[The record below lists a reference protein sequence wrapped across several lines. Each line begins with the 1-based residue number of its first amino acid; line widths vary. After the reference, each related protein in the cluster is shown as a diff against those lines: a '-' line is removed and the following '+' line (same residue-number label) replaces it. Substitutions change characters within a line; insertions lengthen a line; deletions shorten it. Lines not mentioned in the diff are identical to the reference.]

1 MKETKKSWIEMFI
14 TENYQ
19 AKDKRVEGTVVK
31 IADGVVTIRGLE
43 EATAGEMLKINTIST
58 LGDSKNSKKSSEID
72 FVYAMA
78 LNLNFDRVQAIILG
92 DESKVKEGA
101 SAQLCRFPV
110 QIPVS
115 FNMLGRIVDPLGN
128 FIDGKPME
136 KGKRV
141 FKKVDIK
148 APGIIER
155 QSVFESMQTG
165 LKAIDSIVPIGRGQ
179 RELIIGDRQT
189 GKTAVAIDAIINQKN
204 DRKLPSTV
212 KIFPYELVNYSTEK
226 QQMKYVSDLFDEIF
240 TVEQKK
246 NK

>member
-1 MKETKKSWIEMFI
+1 MKETKKDWLDIFI
-14 TENYQ
+14 SENYNTG
-19 AKDKRVEGTVVK
+19 DKRVEGTVIK

-43 EATAGEMLKINTIST
+43 EATAGEMLKINIKNI
-58 LGDSKNSKKSSEID
+58 DQNKNSKKSSEVD

-78 LNLNFDRVQAIILG
+78 LNLNTDRVEAIILG
-92 DESKVKEGA
+92 DESKVKQGA
-101 SAQLCRFPV
+101 FAQLCRFPV

-115 FNMLGRIVDPLGN
+115 FNMLGRVVDPLGN
-128 FIDGKPME
+128 FIDGKPVGNV
-136 KGKRV
+136 KKV

-165 LKAIDSIVPIGRGQ
+165 LKAIDSMVPIGRGQ

-189 GKTAVAIDAIINQKN
+189 GKTAVAIDAIINQKKDKN
-204 DRKLPSTV
+204 LPSEM
-212 KIFPYELVNYSTEK
+212 KIYPYDLLSYTTEK

-240 TVEQKK
+240 ADLKK
-246 NK
+246 KK

>member
-1 MKETKKSWIEMFI
+1 MKEVKKDWLDIFI
-14 TENYQ
+14 AENYK
-19 AKDKRVEGTVVK
+19 AGDKRVEGTVIK

-43 EATAGEMLKINTIST
+43 EATAGEMLKINVITSVNNE
-58 LGDSKNSKKSSEID
+58 GKNLKKSSEVD

-78 LNLNFDRVQAIILG
+78 LNLNTDRVEAIILG

-115 FNMLGRIVDPLGN
+115 FNMLGRVVDPLGN
-128 FIDGKPME
+128 FIDGKPIE
-136 KGKRV
+136 SGKRV

-165 LKAIDSIVPIGRGQ
+165 LKAIDSMVPIGRGQ

-204 DRKLPSTV
+204 DTTLPSSLKV
-212 KIFPYELVNYSTEK
+212 YPYDLVSYNTEK
-226 QQMKYVSDLFDEIF
+226 IQMEYVSQLFEEILQS
-240 TVEQKK
+240 EKK
-246 NK
+246 

>member
-1 MKETKKSWIEMFI
+1 
-14 TENYQ
+14 
-19 AKDKRVEGTVVK
+19 
-31 IADGVVTIRGLE
+31 
-43 EATAGEMLKINTIST
+43 
-58 LGDSKNSKKSSEID
+58 
-72 FVYAMA
+72 
-78 LNLNFDRVQAIILG
+78 LG

-189 GKTAVAIDAIINQKN
+189 GKTSVAIDAIINQKN

-240 TVEQKK
+240 TEEQKK

>member
-1 MKETKKSWIEMFI
+1 MFI

-19 AKDKRVEGTVVK
+19 AKDKLVEGTVIK

-43 EATAGEMLKINTIST
+43 EATAGEMLKINTISN
-58 LGDSKNSKKSSEID
+58 LNDSKSSKKSSEID

-189 GKTAVAIDAIINQKN
+189 GKTTVAIDAIINQKN

-240 TVEQKK
+240 TEEQKK

>member
-1 MKETKKSWIEMFI
+1 MKEVKKDWLDIFI
-14 TENYQ
+14 AENYK
-19 AKDKRVEGTVVK
+19 AGDKRVEGTVIK

-43 EATAGEMLKINTIST
+43 EATAGEMLKINVITSINNEA
-58 LGDSKNSKKSSEID
+58 KNLKKSSEVD

-78 LNLNFDRVQAIILG
+78 LNLNTDRVEAIILG

-115 FNMLGRIVDPLGN
+115 FNMLGRVVDPLGN
-128 FIDGKPME
+128 FIDGKPIE
-136 KGKRV
+136 SGKRV

-165 LKAIDSIVPIGRGQ
+165 LKAIDSMVPIGRGQ

-204 DRKLPSTV
+204 DTTLPSSL
-212 KIFPYELVNYSTEK
+212 KIYPYDLVSYNTEK
-226 QQMKYVSDLFDEIF
+226 IQMEYVSQLFEEILQS
-240 TVEQKK
+240 EKK
-246 NK
+246 

>member
-1 MKETKKSWIEMFI
+1 MKETKKNWLDMFI

-19 AKDKRVEGTVVK
+19 AGDKRVEGSVIK

-43 EATAGEMLKINTIST
+43 EATAGEMLKINIVNSV
-58 LGDSKNSKKSSEID
+58 DSKNTKKSLEVD

-78 LNLNFDRVQAIILG
+78 LNLNTDRVEAIILG
-92 DESKVKEGA
+92 DESKIKEGA

-115 FNMLGRIVDPLGN
+115 FNMLGRVVDPLGN

-136 KGKRV
+136 KGKRI

-165 LKAIDSIVPIGRGQ
+165 LKAIDSMVPIGRGQ

-189 GKTAVAIDAIINQKN
+189 GKTSVAIDAIINQKN
-204 DRKLPSTV
+204 DRSLPKSL
-212 KIFPYELVNYSTEK
+212 KIFPYDLMNYSTEK
-226 QQMKYVSDLFDEIF
+226 QQMEYVMELFDEIF
-240 TVEQKK
+240 SEQQSK
-246 NK
+246 

>member
-1 MKETKKSWIEMFI
+1 MKDLKKNWLDMLG
-14 TENYQ
+14 TENFQ
-19 AKDKRVEGTVVK
+19 AGERRIEGTVIK

-43 EATAGEMLKINTIST
+43 EATAGEMLKINIINTAE
-58 LGDSKNSKKSSEID
+58 SKNSKKSIESD

-78 LNLNFDRVQAIILG
+78 LNLNVDRVEAIILG

-115 FNMLGRIVDPLGN
+115 FNMLGRVVDPLGN
-128 FIDGKPME
+128 FIDGKPVE
-136 KGKRV
+136 QGKKV

-165 LKAIDSIVPIGRGQ
+165 LKAVDSMVPIGRGQ

-189 GKTAVAIDAIINQKN
+189 GKTAVAIDAIINQKTEH
-204 DRKLPSTV
+204 KLPSNL
-212 KIFPYELVNYSTEK
+212 KIFPYDLTNYSTEK

-240 TVEQKK
+240 ANDKDSK
-246 NK
+246 